1 MVLMVTF
8 LSRLMA
14 STTSLKTSMH
24 SQKQVPSL
32 VLLLTRVRQF
42 LLSVLALVMRRQSQT
57 TSPSSVKLVSSSRL
71 VMKSQ
76 LFLVLQLVLR
86 WHSNLDYSIIRRVG
100 FRVSPFLF
108 YM

>member
-1 MVLMVTF
+1 M
-8 LSRLMA
+8 
-14 STTSLKTSMH
+14 TSFKAEIW
-24 SQKQVPSL
+24 
-32 VLLLTRVRQF
+32 RQIWLYRKYSF
-42 LLSVLALVMRRQSQT
+42 NYLSVLALVMRRQSQT